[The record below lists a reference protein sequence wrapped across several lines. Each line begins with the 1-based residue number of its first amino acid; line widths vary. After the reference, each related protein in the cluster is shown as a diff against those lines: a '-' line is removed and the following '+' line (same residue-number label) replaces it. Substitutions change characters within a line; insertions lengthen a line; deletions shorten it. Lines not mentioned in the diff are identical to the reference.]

1 MTNVYAL
8 VAGAALCWCAAVFVP
23 TGFWER
29 LLARNYAGR
38 LVSAALGL
46 PVAIAAIGPG
56 ALNGLGLAI
65 RGGSIGPTSWSL
77 LMGGALVFGVGLMDD
92 LRPQGP
98 RGLRGHLRSLARGGV
113 TIGVWKVLAGL
124 GAGLM
129 VAWSGVGRSWTEGL
143 AGAVLMAAAANLWNG
158 LDVAP
163 ARAAKAFFLA
173 AVPLAIVQPTT
184 IMMRTIGAMVP
195 AGWLDLRERGMLGDG
210 GANLIGFVVGSHLYL
225 RLHGPALLA
234 WAGVAVALNLLAE
247 TVTLSRVIQAL
258 RPIRW
263 LDGFGRREHAQ
274 EQGKQIPGEHSS
286 ST

>member
-8 VAGAALCWCAAVFVP
+8 VAGAALCWCAAVFIP
-23 TGFWER
+23 TGFWVR

-38 LVSAALGL
+38 LVSSGLGL
-46 PVAIAAIGPG
+46 PVAIASIVPG

-77 LMGGALVFGVGLMDD
+77 LMGGALVFGVGLVDD

-98 RGLRGHLRSLARGGV
+98 RGIRGHLRSLVGGGV
-113 TIGVWKVLAGL
+113 STGVWKVLAGL

-129 VAWSGVGRSWTEGL
+129 VAWSGVGRSWAEGL
-143 AGAVLMAAAANLWNG
+143 AGAVLIAAAANLWNG

-184 IMMRTIGAMVP
+184 MMMRTIGAMVP

-210 GANLIGFVVGSHLYL
+210 GANLLGFVVGSHLYF

-234 WAGVAVALNLLAE
+234 LAGVAVALNLLAE
-247 TVTLSRVIQAL
+247 TVTLSRLIRAL

-263 LDGFGRREHAQ
+263 FDGLGRRKHE
-274 EQGKQIPGEHSS
+274 EDQGKPIPDEH
-286 ST
+286 